1 MTLELFSSLLEEF
14 ISKNDT
20 VVVPGLGVFKAT
32 VQSASISDKGFTIN
46 PPFRKLDFSP
56 EQDALSV
63 QSPSFITL
71 YAEAAKI
78 SHEDIQRELAEI
90 IELIN
95 SILEKEAVLE
105 LPGLGKLRTL
115 ENGKVFFI
123 MDREADIFPE
133 GFGLESVSLKNKA
146 FKPEGW
152 ELASVREPQRKEEES
167 TEVKK
172 SSEAHEEPAAQ
183 VIESSEAKEE
193 PAAQVIE
200 SSETQEEPAAQV
212 VESGETQEEPA
223 AQVVESSET
232 KEDPAAQVIESSEA
246 KEEGSEHQKV
256 NTEEEEQEEKQEKEE
271 SGEKK
276 RQEKKEATEKEEKK
290 IKKEQKKKERRERK
304 KSGKWFWRL
313 LWALTIIAIVLLCAF
328 LLLSRF
334 YPELLDKIL
343 YSPEELELIK
353 SLGI

>member
-63 QSPSFITL
+63 QTPSFITL

-78 SHEDIQRELAEI
+78 SLEDIQRELAEI

-172 SSEAHEEPAAQ
+172 SSEA
-183 VIESSEAKEE
+183 KEE

-200 SSETQEEPAAQV
+200 SSET
-212 VESGETQEEPA
+212 
-223 AQVVESSET
+223 
-232 KEDPAAQVIESSEA
+232 
-246 KEEGSEHQKV
+246 KEEGSENQKD
-256 NTEEEEQEEKQEKEE
+256 NTEEEEKKRELEELEEEKLGKEE

-276 RQEKKEATEKEEKK
+276 RQEKKGATEKEQKK
-290 IKKEQKKKERRERK
+290 IKKEQKKNERRERK
-304 KSGKWFWRL
+304 KSGNWFWRL

>member
-14 ISKNDT
+14 ISNNDT

-32 VQSASISDKGFTIN
+32 VHSASISDKGFTIN

-63 QSPSFITL
+63 QTPSFITL
-71 YAEAAKI
+71 YAEAAKV
-78 SHEDIQRELAEI
+78 SREDIQRELTEI

-95 SILEKEAVLE
+95 SILEEEAVLE

-172 SSEAHEEPAAQ
+172 SSETQEEPAAQ

-193 PAAQVIE
+193 PAAQV
-200 SSETQEEPAAQV
+200 V
-212 VESGETQEEPA
+212 
-223 AQVVESSET
+223 
-232 KEDPAAQVIESSEA
+232 ESSEA

-256 NTEEEEQEEKQEKEE
+256 NTEEEEKKRELEEQEEKQGKEE

-276 RQEKKEATEKEEKK
+276 RQEKKGATEKEQKK

>member
-14 ISKNDT
+14 ISNNDT

-32 VQSASISDKGFTIN
+32 VHSASISDKGFTIN

-63 QSPSFITL
+63 QTPSFITL
-71 YAEAAKI
+71 YAEAAKV
-78 SHEDIQRELAEI
+78 SREDIQRELAEI

-172 SSEAHEEPAAQ
+172 SSET
-183 VIESSEAKEE
+183 K
-193 PAAQVIE
+193 
-200 SSETQEEPAAQV
+200 
-212 VESGETQEEPA
+212 EEPA

-232 KEDPAAQVIESSEA
+232 

-256 NTEEEEQEEKQEKEE
+256 NTEEEEKEEEKKLRKEE

-276 RQEKKEATEKEEKK
+276 RQEKKGATEKEQKK